1 MASNHRVIW
10 TEGLFLQPQ
19 HFQQQERFF
28 DRQLDARLHAVTDHG
43 WGFSELRL
51 DSAALALGKIVVE
64 RARGVL
70 PDGTPFSIPD
80 QDSGPPPLDFPA
92 DLKDSIV
99 LLALP
104 LTSASRDAVEFNV
117 DRVSSMARLQVTEE
131 EVTDQNG
138 GYADSA
144 LLQLGELRLHLLLE
158 RDHADSFVT
167 LGVLRVVER
176 RADNTLV
183 LDRDYLPPSLSCR
196 ACQLATFADEI
207 HGLLH
212 QRGVALAA
220 RLTQP
225 GRGGIAEIV
234 DFLFL
239 QTVNRFE
246 PLLKHLTELGI
257 LHPERLYSVLLA
269 LAGELST
276 YREARRPIDYPVY
289 YHDALERSFLPLMQD
304 LRASLSLVIE
314 SSAISIELQERGHGV
329 RVAVVADRD
338 LLLSAS
344 FVLAVN
350 AQMPGE
356 ALRGRFPTQVKL
368 GPVEKLRDLVNLA
381 LPGIGLRVLP
391 VAPRQIPYH
400 AGYTYFELDR
410 SGELWKAVE
419 KSGSM
424 AMHIAGDFP
433 GLELECW
440 AIRD

>member
-1 MASNHRVIW
+1 MASNRRVIW

-28 DRQLDARLHAVTDHG
+28 DRQLDARLRAEADHG
-43 WGFSELRL
+43 WGFNELKL
-51 DSAALALGKIVVE
+51 DSAALALGKIVIE
-64 RARGVL
+64 YARGVL

-80 QDSGPPPLDFPA
+80 QDTGPLPLDFPA
-92 DLKDSIV
+92 DLKNSVV

-104 LTSASRDAVEFNV
+104 LASASRDAVEFDA

-131 EVTDQNG
+131 EVADHNG
-138 GYADSA
+138 GFAGNA
-144 LLQLGELRLHLLLE
+144 LLQLGDLRLHLLLE
-158 RDHADSFVT
+158 RDRADSFVT
-167 LGVLRVVER
+167 LGVVRVIER
-176 RADNTLV
+176 CANNTLV

-196 ACQLATFADEI
+196 ACQLAAFTDEI

-212 QRGVALAA
+212 QRGEALAA
-220 RLTQP
+220 RLAQP
-225 GRGGIAEIV
+225 GRGGVAEIT

-246 PLLKHLTELGI
+246 PPFKHLTELAN
-257 LHPERLYSVLLA
+257 LHPERLYSVMLA
-269 LAGELST
+269 LAGELSI

-314 SSAISIELQERGHGV
+314 SSAIPIELQERSHGV
-329 RVAVVADRD
+329 RVAIVSDRD
-338 LLLSAS
+338 LLRTAN

-356 ALRGRFPTQVKL
+356 ALRGRFPSQVKL

-381 LPGIGLRVLP
+381 LPGIGLRALP

-410 SGELWKAVE
+410 SCELWKALE
-419 KSGSM
+419 KSGGI